1 MKLPKK
7 ELEIHKKAFL
17 VWYGSGITNGT
28 RRYRNVQDKLKKSLT
43 WVEHVASHFKWKEKA
58 EAKDKKANQELADRM
73 DGLIQKSNDE
83 ILRIIEA
90 YRARWAGQLASGNIK
105 MTDTGFERMMK
116 LERLIA
122 NKETERFKID
132 NLADYMKGLED
143 ELNGSEDSA
152 SAED

>member
-1 MKLPKK
+1 MKLPEK
-7 ELEIHKKAFL
+7 EKQIHKKAFL
-17 VWYGSGITNGT
+17 IWYGSGATDGT
-28 RRYRNVQDKLKKSLT
+28 RKYRNVQEKLKKSLT

-58 EAKDKKANQELADRM
+58 EVKDKKANQELADRM
-73 DGLIQKSNDE
+73 EVLIQKSNDE

-143 ELNGSEDSA
+143 ELTSGSEESA
-152 SAED
+152 